1 MEHYPVDL
9 IREKCKLLDNKYLL
23 EFMLSNKR
31 IYEACSQIL
40 SNRKIQH
47 DLDEQEFYDRM
58 TKLNDPNDL
67 QSLLFYR
74 GDIGNPSHVI
84 IIDIEP
90 ETKEIYYIRQLTM
103 GNNQIMDT
111 LPHVN
116 FEHVPIFR
124 NSMQTNEKYAFET
137 KINDDDPDVPIIKNK
152 KDQLDIY
159 KELIKKGYRKAET
172 IDEADRLPIF

>member
-9 IREKCKLLDNKYLL
+9 IREKCKLLDNKDLL

-31 IYEACSQIL
+31 IYESCSQIL
-40 SNRKIQH
+40 SHRKIQH
-47 DLDEQEFYDRM
+47 DLEEQEFYDRM
-58 TKLNDPNDL
+58 TKLNPDDFE
-67 QSLLFYR
+67 SLLFYK

-84 IIDIEP
+84 FIVIEP
-90 ETKEIYYIRQLTM
+90 ETKEIYYIRQITM

-116 FEHVPIFR
+116 FEHVPRLRVQRRIDCE
-124 NSMQTNEKYAFET
+124 NYGT
-137 KINDDDPDVPIIKNK
+137 KINDNDPDVPIIKNK

-159 KELIKKGYRKAET
+159 KELIKKGYRKVET
-172 IDEADRLPIF
+172 IEEEDRLPIF